1 MIKGICFENLDLQN
15 TNKHLIGETLPLFLL
30 GCTKVRRGSS
40 KLENRN
46 RFKGSC
52 KIWKWMHKSDGSD
65 FSYVKSSV
73 YNKTEQALIKVSVLA
88 AGLLPLLQPIW
99 ESIQSCKGKD
109 ESILIIFILPI
120 SWLEFALISPKARYG
135 KHLITKQGHRMM
147 LLIMVSIFT

>member
-52 KIWKWMHKSDGSD
+52 KMHKSDGSD

-88 AGLLPLLQPIW
+88 AGLLPL
-99 ESIQSCKGKD
+99 
-109 ESILIIFILPI
+109 
-120 SWLEFALISPKARYG
+120 
-135 KHLITKQGHRMM
+135 
-147 LLIMVSIFT
+147 